1 MPGVT
6 GPVFGMLENVQEVTL
21 RHARTELLLE
31 GRQSGWLGGCCD
43 LPEMRRSVVGYT
55 EFGVVGQAG
64 VDGGGHG
71 GKIGLQH
78 GREILTSFGDAEG
91 RAVGGKPALT
101 LGPRQ
106 ELGSVVREVLGAD
119 DVEIAV
125 LQSICQVDEDANFQ
139 RTPVDGDLRPAPDHE
154 TSPALR
160 REAEI
165 KVTLY
170 AGPACVTVRAHDSPG
185 VQQAAVLC
193 RRPDIEQVDKPEQ
206 QGAMPR
212 MDGPEQRQIVV
223 PVPGRHGLASR
234 RQGIDAAVLRQQRS
248 DARTKGNVGI
258 MRLRRLEDL
267 AEEDLAEDANQG
279 FLGAPVLVVQR
290 LELLLRDRL
299 R

>member
-64 VDGGGHG
+64 VDGGGHSG
-71 GKIGLQH
+71 QIGLQH

-139 RTPVDGDLRPAPDHE
+139 RTPVDGDLRPAPRLPSRGPE
-154 TSPALR
+154 PAPPSTCGSRPPTKNRTCRTTTSA
-160 REAEI
+160 
-165 KVTLY
+165 
-170 AGPACVTVRAHDSPG
+170 
-185 VQQAAVLC
+185 
-193 RRPDIEQVDKPEQ
+193 
-206 QGAMPR
+206 AMPR
-212 MDGPEQRQIVV
+212 APASTLSRTTATSPSQAA
-223 PVPGRHGLASR
+223 GR
-234 RQGIDAAVLRQQRS
+234 AAPS
-248 DARTKGNVGI
+248 S
-258 MRLRRLEDL
+258 M
-267 AEEDLAEDANQG
+267 
-279 FLGAPVLVVQR
+279 P
-290 LELLLRDRL
+290 
-299 R
+299 